1 MIGDLKRPINT
12 TMARTVVDLCQ
23 MVKDRDARIVELESM
38 CDLRQG
44 CMDRLIE
51 RDPLLAGEIMG
62 GR

>member
-1 MIGDLKRPINT
+1 MIGDTQRPIT
-12 TMARTVVDLCQ
+12 TTLAYSVTDLCK
-23 MVKDRDARIVELESM
+23 MVKDRDARIQELESM

>member
-1 MIGDLKRPINT
+1 MIGDTQRPIT
-12 TMARTVVDLCQ
+12 TTLAYSATDLCK
-23 MVKDRDARIVELESM
+23 MVKDRDARIRELESM